1 MMTINEQER
10 LAYVT
15 GDTEKAALL
24 VRLDALEAVIR
35 KAAQM
40 LDITATPGI
49 NADIIELL
57 EGALE

>member
-24 VRLDALEAVIR
+24 ARLDALETVIR

-40 LDITATPGI
+40 LAITDVPGV
-49 NADIIELL
+49 NDDIIELL